1 LRGPARNFFACAL
14 QIAAGPPKA
23 VWEALPD
30 RRRRSVAHPSKAMPA
45 RSAIVSQIEFASSR
59 VPVTSFHAE
68 LRAFS
73 AAIESELRNREL
85 SFPTVLDLSLR
96 IRQVA
101 NDPDSTVDQL
111 AGLIRVEPV
120 LSARVVRMANSVIY
134 NRAGR
139 RISSVS
145 EAVPRIG
152 LSNIRVLAL
161 IVAMDQ
167 LAQEHR
173 SKSMRELAKSV
184 WQHSLDVGS
193 WAYAL
198 SRYVRVGSPDTALLV
213 GLMTDI
219 GRLCLIARVGQ
230 YPAIAADA
238 KGFAEIADF
247 WSDALTRAVLERMDV
262 PGDVMDALD
271 YNDAY
276 AGRWLPATLHEL
288 LYVAGLVA
296 QGDAG
301 QDEHRQQVRRNQREA
316 TRQKVGAA
324 AFDGLLAAAETL
336 RDELLS
342 ILRD

>member
-1 LRGPARNFFACAL
+1 
-14 QIAAGPPKA
+14 
-23 VWEALPD
+23 
-30 RRRRSVAHPSKAMPA
+30 
-45 RSAIVSQIEFASSR
+45 VSQIEFVASR

-73 AAIESELRNREL
+73 AAIESELQNREL

-96 IRQVA
+96 IRGVA
-101 NDPDSTVDQL
+101 NDPDSTVEQL
-111 AGLIRVEPV
+111 ASLIRVEPV

-139 RISSVS
+139 RIASVS

-173 SKSMRELAKSV
+173 SKAMRDLARSV
-184 WQHSLDVGS
+184 WRHSLDVGS
-193 WAYAL
+193 WAFAL
-198 SRYVRVGSPDTALLV
+198 SRYLRVGSPDTALLV

-230 YPAIAADA
+230 YPAVAADPN
-238 KGFAEIADF
+238 GFAEIADF
-247 WSDALTRAVLERMDV
+247 WSDALTRAVLDRMDI
-262 PGDVMDALD
+262 PADVMDALD
-271 YNDAY
+271 YSDPY
-276 AGRWLPATLHEL
+276 AGRWLPTTLHEM

-296 QGDAG
+296 ESDAG
-301 QDEHRQQVRRNQREA
+301 QNEYRQQARRAQHEA
-316 TRQKVGAA
+316 TREKVGAA
-324 AFDGLLAAAETL
+324 AFDSLIGAAEPL
-336 RDELLS
+336 REELLS
-342 ILRD
+342 VLRD